1 MKGILRNTVIN
12 AISLAV
18 LDQVIPG
25 VTIIGGLKTYV
36 IAGFILSLL
45 LLIIK
50 PILNILSLPLNMVT
64 LGLFSF
70 LTNSIILYLLTVFV
84 TQVTISKFTFEGF
97 TFAGFVVPVMDFNTF
112 YAFVITAAILSII
125 IAFFDWLIKK

>member
-1 MKGILRNTVIN
+1 MKGLIRNTVIN
-12 AISLAV
+12 GISLAV
-18 LDQVIPG
+18 LNQVIPG
-25 VTIIGGLKTYV
+25 VTVLGGFKTFV

-70 LTNSIILYLLTVFV
+70 FTNSIILYLLTVFV
-84 TQVTISKFTFEGF
+84 TDISVSKFTFNGF
-97 TFAGFVVPVMDFNTF
+97 TFAGFIVPVMNFNTF
-112 YAFVITAAILSII
+112 YAFILTAATLSII

>member
-1 MKGILRNTVIN
+1 MKGLVRNTVIN
-12 AISLAV
+12 GISLAV
-18 LDQVIPG
+18 LDQIIPG
-25 VTIIGGLKTYV
+25 VTILGGFKTYV

-70 LTNSIILYLLTVFV
+70 FTNSIILYLLTVFV
-84 TQVTISKFTFEGF
+84 TEVTISKFTFNGF
-97 TFAGFVVPVMDFNTF
+97 TIAGFVIPVMNFNTF
-112 YAFVITAAILSII
+112 YAFILTAAMLSLV